1 METPV
6 AGSLRDQVQ
15 KWLAPELTVA
25 IRVVDFGRLRTSG
38 TRYVHVEI
46 LSPVGVRSMYFFRH
60 RDRRWYVYPP
70 TAGSLSAA
78 VARRVS

>member
-38 TRYVHVEI
+38 IRYVHVET
-46 LSPVGVRSMYFFRH
+46 LSPVGIRSM
-60 RDRRWYVYPP
+60 
-70 TAGSLSAA
+70 
-78 VARRVS
+78 